1 MLVVAV
7 AALVILVE
15 QVKPVEEMV
24 AWPLARA
31 EPQQSIQ
38 DQAAVA
44 AVETGVH
51 NLVPGVTA
59 GLVLLLF
66 VC

>member
-24 AWPLARA
+24 A
-31 EPQQSIQ
+31 
-38 DQAAVA
+38 
-44 AVETGVH
+44 
-51 NLVPGVTA
+51 
-59 GLVLLLF
+59 
-66 VC
+66 

>member
-44 AVETGVH
+44 AVETGVL
-51 NLVPGVTA
+51 NLVPGVMVVQ
-59 GLVLLLF
+59 VLLLF